1 MAAEFF
7 NVTSVEDVLKY
18 RFLFPKT
25 GTEEADI
32 SQVYSRILAEELL
45 SDENL
50 PEFPRSTMDGY
61 AICASSSYGASES
74 NPAWLNIKGSV
85 AMGERPD
92 FQIGPG
98 EAARIATGGMLP
110 DGADAVLMVEHTET
124 VDDSSIEIYK
134 SVAPGQ
140 YVIDI
145 GEDFRQSEKLLS
157 IGQFLGSPEVGL
169 LAAFGKQRIS
179 VYKKPLVSI
188 ISTGDEIVPINE
200 KPSLG
205 RIRDINSHTLSAQA
219 AEIGAIAK
227 SYGIVP
233 DIYAQLYQI
242 CSQTI
247 SDSDMVLISG
257 GSSVGMRDMT
267 VDVLSSLPDSEIL
280 VHGISIS
287 PGKPTILAKVGN
299 CAVWGLPGH
308 VVSAMVVFSVIVR
321 PFIEHISGLAYRKK
335 FEIPARLTRNV
346 PSVHGR
352 TDYVRVRLF
361 ESNGIMYAEPIL
373 GKSALLNTM
382 VKADGLIE
390 IDINTEG
397 LYRDSEVRVITA
409 V

>member
-25 GTEEADI
+25 DTEEADI
-32 SQVYSRILAEELL
+32 SQACSRVLAEEVL

-61 AICASSSYGASES
+61 AICASSSYGAGES
-74 NPAWLNIKGSV
+74 NPAWLTIKGSV
-85 AMGERPD
+85 AMGERPA
-92 FQIGPG
+92 FSIAPG

-110 DGADAVLMVEHTET
+110 DGADAVVMVEHTET
-124 VDDSSIEIYK
+124 VDETSIEIYK

-140 YVIDI
+140 HVIDI
-145 GEDFRQSEKLLS
+145 GEDFRQSERLLS
-157 IGQFLGSPEVGL
+157 VGQFLRAQEVGL
-169 LAAFGKQRIS
+169 LAAFGKQQIS

-188 ISTGDEIVPINE
+188 ISTGDEIVPIHE

-205 RIRDINSHTLSAQA
+205 RVRDINSYTLSAQT
-219 AEIGAIAK
+219 AESGAIAK
-227 SYGIVP
+227 LYGIVP
-233 DIYAQLYQI
+233 DTYTQLYRI
-242 CSQTI
+242 CSQAI

-321 PFIEHISGLAYRKK
+321 PFIEHISGLSYRKR

-352 TDYVRVRLF
+352 TDYIRVRLF
-361 ESNGIMYAEPIL
+361 ENNGIMYAEPIL
-373 GKSALLNTM
+373 GKSGLLNTM